1 MVVVGLRALIRLCTD
16 LGLKEAGDYASDL
29 RKLEH
34 SQNETIQEN
43 KRTGTST
50 MCYQTK

>member
-1 MVVVGLRALIRLCTD
+1 LCTD

-34 SQNETIQEN
+34 SQTEAASQEN
-43 KRTGTST
+43 KRTGASKRRK
-50 MCYQTK
+50 MIANFFYFVLMTK